1 MGDELIVAEQRM
13 IATTKMGRD
22 MAMMGNTRSAMMIA
36 GALAIWA
43 ALTTPAQAG
52 TPYEKQMTCP
62 VGGKTFTYTATG
74 SFSTF
79 GSRPDGKPYGS
90 WVFPMPLPECPTNR
104 LVVYRDFLPEEIAPL
119 TQLVQSPEY
128 AALHGET
135 PYYRAQWLST
145 RMDAGKVD
153 YPLWLLLL
161 LQASWEVDDDLPR
174 KARYQAEFVER
185 AAAFPIDPPKVE
197 TLILRFRV
205 ANALRELGR
214 FDEALI
220 ALDTIPLDVPT
231 PLVGDPTI
239 DNEEDREAREY
250 LAEQGALLREY
261 IARRDTSSEPVR
273 MVPESTA
280 AFICAL
286 ATETAATDIDP
297 FCSSPAMIGPVE
309 EARQHLRE
317 VNDMVE
323 DSRLSTPGS
332 N

>member
-13 IATTKMGRD
+13 IATAKMGRD

-43 ALTTPAQAG
+43 ALATPAHASMA
-52 TPYEKQMTCP
+52 YEKQMTCP
-62 VGGKTFTYTATG
+62 VGGETFTYIATS

-90 WVFPMPLPECPTNR
+90 WIFPTPLPECPTNR
-104 LVVYRDFLPEEIAPL
+104 LVMYRNFLPEEIAQL
-119 TQLVQSPEY
+119 TQLVQSADY
-128 AALHGET
+128 VALHGEA
-135 PYYRAQWLST
+135 PYYRAQWLAT
-145 RMDAGKVD
+145 RMDAGKAD
-153 YPLWLLLL
+153 YPLWIL
-161 LQASWEVDDDLPR
+161 LQASWGVDDDLPR

-185 AAAFPIDPPKVE
+185 SAAFPIDPPKVE

-214 FDEALI
+214 FNEALA
-220 ALDTIPLDVPT
+220 ALDTISLDVPT
-231 PLVGDPTI
+231 PLVGDPVI

-250 LAEQGALLREY
+250 LAEQSALLREY

-280 AFICAL
+280 ASICAL
-286 ATETAATDIDP
+286 AMATVAADVDP

-317 VNDMVE
+317 ANDMVE
-323 DSRLSTPGS
+323 DSHPSTPGS

>member
-1 MGDELIVAEQRM
+1 MGDALIVAEQRM

-43 ALTTPAQAG
+43 AFATPAQAG
-52 TPYEKQMTCP
+52 TPYEEQMTCP
-62 VGGKTFTYTATG
+62 VGGETFTYIATG

-90 WVFPMPLPECPTNR
+90 WTFPMPLPECPTNK
-104 LVVYRDFLPEEIAPL
+104 LVMYRDFLPEEIAQL
-119 TQLVQSPEY
+119 TQLAQSADY
-128 AALHGET
+128 VALHGET
-135 PYYRAQWLST
+135 PYYRAQWLAT
-145 RMDAGKVD
+145 RMDAGKAD
-153 YPLWLLLL
+153 YPLWILLR
-161 LQASWEVDDDLPR
+161 ATWEADDDLPR

-185 AAAFPIDPPKVE
+185 SAAFPIDPPKVE

-220 ALDTIPLDVPT
+220 ALDTITLDVPT
-231 PLVGDPTI
+231 PLVGDPII

-250 LAEQGALLREY
+250 LSEQSALLREY

-280 AFICAL
+280 ASICAL